1 MCFLSNN
8 ISLLFIYFWYH
19 DFVEKLLLNYSF
31 QSVQPHISVGADA
44 PDTSADPSVSSANGI
59 CLDVP
64 AQLSIRI
71 LTADAGAV
79 EGVTQQEI
87 LGAETRSDHIL
98 EKRSFERVCK
108 VEGTPRN
115 REMRT

>member
-1 MCFLSNN
+1 MVSRLCR
-8 ISLLFIYFWYH
+8 
-19 DFVEKLLLNYSF
+19 KTLLNYSF
-31 QSVQPHISVGADA
+31 QNVQANFSVGADA
-44 PDTSADPSVSSANGI
+44 PDTGADLSVSSANGI

-71 LTADAGAV
+71 LIADAGAV
-79 EGVTQQEI
+79 EGVAQQEI

-98 EKRSFERVCK
+98 EKRSFERLCK
-108 VEGTPRN
+108 VEGTLMN